1 MAKSQQTFSKSEKE
15 KKRLKKRLDK
25 QKKMDARKADK
36 DENGST
42 GIQFAYVDH
51 NGNLTD
57 TPPDPELKVEYELE
71 DIQISVTK
79 KEDLPEEDPVRKGKV
94 SFFDTSK
101 GFGFIID
108 MENNEKYFTHVSG
121 LIDDI
126 AENDKV
132 SFELERGMRGM
143 NAVKV
148 TKIVIHDFLSGN
160 SFKNIA
166 PSIADNIGAIA
177 IITNVFATLVFCI
190 ETTKVILV
198 TEKVPM

>member
-15 KKRLKKRLDK
+15 KKRMKKRLDK
-25 QKKMDARKADK
+25 KKKMEARKADK
-36 DENGST
+36 DENGTS

-94 SFFDTSK
+94 NFFDTSK

-108 MENNEKYFTHVSG
+108 SDNGEKYFTHVSG
-121 LIDDI
+121 LIDEI

-132 SFELERGMRGM
+132 SFELEKGMRGM

-148 TKIVIHDFLSGN
+148 K
-160 SFKNIA
+160 
-166 PSIADNIGAIA
+166 
-177 IITNVFATLVFCI
+177 
-190 ETTKVILV
+190 KV
-198 TEKVPM
+198 

>member
-15 KKRLKKRLDK
+15 KKRLKKREDK
-25 QKKMDARKADK
+25 RKKMEARKAAK
-36 DENGST
+36 EESGTS

-57 TPPDPELKVEYELE
+57 SPPDPDLKVEYELE
-71 DIQISVTK
+71 DIQISTTK

-108 MENNEKYFTHVSG
+108 AVDGEKYFTHVSG
-121 LIDDI
+121 LIDQI
-126 AENDKV
+126 SENDKV
-132 SFELERGMRGM
+132 SFELEKGMRGM

-148 TKIVIHDFLSGN
+148 TKI
-160 SFKNIA
+160 
-166 PSIADNIGAIA
+166 
-177 IITNVFATLVFCI
+177 
-190 ETTKVILV
+190 
-198 TEKVPM
+198 